1 MEVGLFFKFAHIGAM
16 FMAVGV
22 AVGTEIM
29 AHRVATSGNVAA
41 IRTYFS
47 QARPIM
53 TLIPVLYVGGLGLG
67 IAAGLLG
74 AFDMFAPWLL
84 LAYALFFLTF
94 LLHRFIGA
102 PWFERMTRLSA
113 QVSEGDS
120 SADLDAAIHDRAA
133 GWLFW
138 YTIAMIIGFVFIMV
152 VKPLS

>member
-1 MEVGLFFKFAHIGAM
+1 MEPGIILKFAHIGTM

-22 AVGTEIM
+22 AVGTELM
-29 AHRVATSGNVAA
+29 GHRVAGSGDVRA
-41 IRTYFS
+41 IRTYFA

-53 TLIPVLYVGGLGLG
+53 NLIPVLYVSGLVLGL
-67 IAAGLLG
+67 AAGALG
-74 AFDMFAPWLL
+74 AFNLLAPWLL

-94 LLHRFIGA
+94 LLHQLIGG
-102 PWFERMTRLSA
+102 PWFRRMTTLSA
-113 QVSEGDS
+113 QSSDASVSAE
-120 SADLDAAIHDRAA
+120 LDAAIHDRAA

>member
-1 MEVGLFFKFAHIGAM
+1 
-16 FMAVGV
+16 
-22 AVGTEIM
+22 
-29 AHRVATSGNVAA
+29 
-41 IRTYFS
+41 
-47 QARPIM
+47 M

-120 SADLDAAIHDRAA
+120 SAIWMLPS
-133 GWLFW
+133 
-138 YTIAMIIGFVFIMV
+138 TIG
-152 VKPLS
+152 PRGGCSGTRSR